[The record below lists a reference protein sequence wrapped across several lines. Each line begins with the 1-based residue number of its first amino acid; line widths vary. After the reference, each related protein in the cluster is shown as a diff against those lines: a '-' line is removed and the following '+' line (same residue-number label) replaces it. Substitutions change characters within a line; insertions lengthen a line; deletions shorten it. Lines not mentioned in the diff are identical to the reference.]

1 MLLPEPKTGSS
12 CPSSSKH
19 IPCPG
24 KILSRW
30 WLFEG
35 AWDYLCFA
43 GGDLGTEAAQ
53 LAQALAKWLRSL
65 SPALTWGLAK
75 LEHFSMRTAMWP
87 QLQAQRLSF
96 TSWIAYNNGML
107 GYLGCVHCRGCFLFK
122 NKTKQNKKKKEKGL
136 FPTKISNHGR
146 IGIWTCSVLWLLTI
160 SLHSTAHFWLLQCAG
175 INGCHGSGALWLLS
189 PSLDDAH
196 LAASAAS
203 QPVGTEPL
211 LVSSCWDLSWM
222 LCKVF

>member
-1 MLLPEPKTGSS
+1 MLGLFWENSHWFLIIMIYIKWTFIIRIFTVVLLPEPKTGSS

-122 NKTKQNKKKKEKGL
+122 NKTKQTKKKKEKKKDC
-136 FPTKISNHGR
+136 FPLRCQIMEG
-146 IGIWTCSVLWLLTI
+146 
-160 SLHSTAHFWLLQCAG
+160 
-175 INGCHGSGALWLLS
+175 
-189 PSLDDAH
+189 
-196 LAASAAS
+196 
-203 QPVGTEPL
+203 
-211 LVSSCWDLSWM
+211 
-222 LCKVF
+222 